1 MTELPEGHL
10 YAVVEI
16 PKGSRNKYEWDE
28 RLGAI
33 KLDRFLYSSVVYP
46 LDYGFIAESIGADGD
61 PLDAMVLVSEPT
73 FPGCWIE
80 VKPIALFRMHDD
92 KGSDDK
98 IICVPVS
105 DPNWNFFESLNDVPK
120 QLQDEISHFFAIYK
134 NLEHKDVEVE
144 GWFSVMDA
152 WKVIEEAQQRWATE
166 RPAS

>member
-1 MTELPEGHL
+1 MTELPSGHL

-28 RLGAI
+28 KLGAI

-46 LDYGFIAESIGADGD
+46 LDYGFIPDSIGEDGD
-61 PLDAMVLVSEPT
+61 PLDAMVVVSEPT

-98 IICVPVS
+98 VICVPVS
-105 DPNWNFFESLNDVPK
+105 DPNWNSFESLNDLSS
-120 QLQDEISHFFAIYK
+120 QLQDEISHFFSIYK
-134 NLEHKDVEVE
+134 NLEQKHVEVE
-144 GWFSVMDA
+144 GWFPVMDA
-152 WKVIEEAQQRWATE
+152 WRVIEEAQQRFKETHA
-166 RPAS
+166 

>member
-1 MTELPEGHL
+1 MTDLPEGHL

-28 RLGAI
+28 QLNAI

-46 LDYGFIAESIGADGD
+46 LDYGFIPESIGADGD

-98 IICVPVS
+98 VICVPVS
-105 DPNWNFFESLNDVPK
+105 DPNWNYFESLNDVSK

-134 NLEHKDVEVE
+134 DLEQKTVKVE
-144 GWFSVMDA
+144 GWFGVMEA
-152 WKVIEEAQQRWATE
+152 WKAIEEAHGRWNAE
-166 RPAS
+166 HPEG

>member
-1 MTELPEGHL
+1 MTDLPEGHL

-28 RLGAI
+28 RLNAI

-46 LDYGFIAESIGADGD
+46 LDYGFIPDSIGADGD
-61 PLDAMVLVSEPT
+61 PLDAMVMVSEPT

-98 IICVPVS
+98 VICVPVS
-105 DPNWNFFESLNDVPK
+105 DPNWNFFESLNDVPQ
-120 QLQDEISHFFAIYK
+120 QLQDEISHFFSIYK
-134 NLEHKDVEVE
+134 NLEDKHVEVE
-144 GWFSVMDA
+144 GWFPVMDA
-152 WKVIEEAQQRWATE
+152 WKVIEEAQDRWAKQHPGE
-166 RPAS
+166 

>member
-1 MTELPEGHL
+1 MTELPSGHL

-28 RLGAI
+28 KLGAI

-46 LDYGFIAESIGADGD
+46 LDYGFIPDSIGEDGD
-61 PLDAMVLVSEPT
+61 PLDAMVVVSEPT

-98 IICVPVS
+98 VICVPVS
-105 DPNWNFFESLNDVPK
+105 DPNWNSFESLNDLST
-120 QLQDEISHFFAIYK
+120 QLQDEISHFFSIYK
-134 NLEHKDVEVE
+134 NLEQKHVEVE
-144 GWFSVMDA
+144 GWFPVMDA
-152 WKVIEEAQQRWATE
+152 WRVIEEAQQRFKESQA
-166 RPAS
+166 

>member
-1 MTELPEGHL
+1 VTQLPEGHL

-16 PKGSRNKYEWDE
+16 PKGSRNKYEWDPQLE
-28 RLGAI
+28 AI

-46 LDYGFIAESIGADGD
+46 LDYGFIPETIGADGD
-61 PLDAMVLVSEPT
+61 PLDAMIVVSEPT

-98 IICVPVS
+98 VICVPVT
-105 DPNWNFFESLNDVPK
+105 DPNWNRCESLNDLSQ

-134 NLEHKDVEVE
+134 NLEQKEVRVE

-152 WKVIEEAQQRWATE
+152 WKVIEDARQRKIDAG
-166 RPAS
+166 AAH

>member
-28 RLGAI
+28 RLNAI
-33 KLDRFLYSSVVYP
+33 RLDRFLYSSVVYP
-46 LDYGFIAESIGADGD
+46 LDYGFIPESIGADGD

-80 VKPIALFRMHDD
+80 VKPIALFRMTDD

-98 IICVPVS
+98 VICVPVS
-105 DPNWNFFESLNDVPK
+105 DPNWNSFESLNDVPK
-120 QLQDEISHFFAIYK
+120 QLQDEIAHFFSIYK
-134 NLEHKDVEVE
+134 DLELKEVEVE
-144 GWFSVMDA
+144 GWFGVMDA
-152 WKVIEEAQQRWATE
+152 WKVIEEAQATWRE
-166 RPAS
+166 SHED

>member
-10 YAVVEI
+10 YTVVEI

-28 RLGAI
+28 QLNAI

-46 LDYGFIAESIGADGD
+46 LDYGFIPESIGADGD

-98 IICVPVS
+98 VICVPVS

-134 NLEHKDVEVE
+134 DLEQKEVKVE
-144 GWFSVMDA
+144 GWFGVMEA
-152 WKVIEEAQQRWATE
+152 WKQIEEAHKRWNDAH
-166 RPAS
+166 PDK

>member
-1 MTELPEGHL
+1 MTDLPEGHL

-28 RLGAI
+28 KLNAI

-46 LDYGFIAESIGADGD
+46 LDYGFIPESIGADGD

-98 IICVPVS
+98 VICVPVS
-105 DPNWNFFESLNDVPK
+105 DPNWNYFESLNDVPK
-120 QLQDEISHFFAIYK
+120 QLQDEISHFFSIYK
-134 NLEHKDVEVE
+134 DLEQKTVKVE
-144 GWFSVMDA
+144 GWFGVMEA
-152 WKVIEEAQQRWATE
+152 WKQIEDAHKRWDLAHQVQ
-166 RPAS
+166 